1 VLKGFDVNESR
12 GDELRAVLCRH
23 TMRVLD
29 CLDELGVETPNR
41 SGYPIVEIPL
51 SDHTRISEVGRFLFH
66 RGVYVTL
73 AAYPLVPKVEVGF
86 RAQLTAANTDGEVT
100 TLIEAIRELAERGD
114 LRRVGDDV
122 VDKVE
127 VAA

>member
-1 VLKGFDVNESR
+1 
-12 GDELRAVLCRH
+12 VLCRH

-29 CLDELGVETPNR
+29 CLDELGVQTPNR

-51 SDHTRISEVGRFLFH
+51 SDHTRIGEVGRFLFH

-73 AAYPLVPKVEVGF
+73 AAYPLVPKAEVGF
-86 RAQLTAANTDGEVT
+86 RAQLTAANTDEEVT
-100 TLIEAIRELAERGD
+100 TLIEALCELAERGD

-122 VDKVE
+122 VETVE